1 MTILQ
6 SLILGIVEGLTE
18 FLPVSSTF
26 HLILTSKLLGLVQ
39 SDYLK
44 LFEVVIQSG
53 AILSLVF
60 LYLKEL
66 LTNRRLFLLVS
77 TAFIPTAILGALLY
91 KVVKSFFFTNLSL
104 QIGVFILVAII
115 FLLLEYAIKKGKLK
129 IEGELKTLS
138 FVQAALIGS
147 SQALAMI
154 PGVSRSGA
162 VLVAMLMMGFGRS
175 SAAHFAFLLSLPTIL
190 SASLV
195 DLYQN
200 IPLLVSLTP
209 RELLPLFTG
218 TLASFISALW
228 VVKWLLRYLSSNT
241 LTIFGIYRLALALLL
256 IALL

>member
-1 MTILQ
+1 M
-6 SLILGIVEGLTE
+6 GIVEGLTE

-26 HLILTSKLLGLVQ
+26 HLILTARLLGLSQ

-66 LTNRRLFLLVS
+66 LTNRRLLSLVFV
-77 TAFIPTAILGALLY
+77 AFVPTAIIGALLY
-91 KVVKSFFFTNLSL
+91 KVIKGFFFTNISL
-104 QIGVFILVAII
+104 QILVFVLVALVFIL
-115 FLLLEYAIKKGKLK
+115 LEYLIKKGRLK
-129 IEGELKTLS
+129 INHELGLLNYA
-138 FVQAALIGS
+138 QAIIVGS
-147 SQALAMI
+147 SQAFAMI

-162 VLVAMLMMGFGRS
+162 VLISMLLLGFTRS

-200 IPLLVSLTP
+200 LPMLGSLSFN
-209 RELLPLFTG
+209 EILPILTG
-218 TLASFISALW
+218 TIAAFISALW
-228 VVKWLLRYLSSNT
+228 VVRWLLAYLTQHT
-241 LTIFGIYRLALALLL
+241 LTSFAIYRLILAILLL
-256 IALL
+256 SLV

>member
-26 HLILTSKLLGLVQ
+26 HLILTSKLLGLAQ

-66 LTNRRLFLLVS
+66 LTNRRLFWLVS

-104 QIGVFILVAII
+104 QIGVFILVALI
-115 FLLLEYAIKKGKLK
+115 FLLLEYLIKMGKLK
-129 IEGELKTLS
+129 IGGELKTLS
-138 FVQAALIGS
+138 FLQAALIGS

-162 VLVAMLMMGFGRS
+162 VLVSMLLMGFGRS

-200 IPLLVSLTP
+200 MPLLVSLTP
-209 RELLPLFTG
+209 LELLPLFTG
-218 TLASFISALW
+218 TLAAFISALW
-228 VVKWLLRYLSSNT
+228 VVRWLLRYLASNT
-241 LTIFGIYRLALALLL
+241 LTIFGY
-256 IALL
+256 IA

>member
-6 SLILGIVEGLTE
+6 SLIMGIIEGLTE

-26 HLILTSKLLGLVQ
+26 HLILTARILGLPQ

-66 LTNRRLFLLVS
+66 LTNRRLFYLVS
-77 TAFIPTAILGALLY
+77 VAFVPTAVFGALLY
-91 KVVKSFFFTNLSL
+91 KIVKSFFFININL
-104 QIGVFILVAII
+104 QIGVFVFVAIL
-115 FLLLEYAIKKGKLK
+115 FLLLEYLIKKGSLK
-129 IEGELKTLS
+129 IDRELGFLN
-138 FVQAALIGS
+138 FPQAIVVGS
-147 SQALAMI
+147 SQAFAMI

-162 VLVAMLMMGFGRS
+162 VLVSMLLMGFTRS

-195 DLYQN
+195 DLYKN
-200 IPLLVSLTP
+200 LPMLATLSLN
-209 RELLPLFTG
+209 EILPLFVG
-218 TLASFISALW
+218 TLAAFISALW
-228 VVKWLLRYLSSNT
+228 VVRWLLSYLSRNT
-241 LTIFGIYRLALALLL
+241 LTVFAIYRLILAIILLTTL
-256 IALL
+256 